1 MPREKRPL
9 PKYRN
14 SYPEHLATQQE
25 LNAEG
30 LRPGRSEP
38 DALLE
43 YVHGDRHGTCG
54 LHERAAAVPLD
65 RPPPA

>member
-9 PKYRN
+9 PKYRG
-14 SYPEHLATQQE
+14 SYPAHLATQQE
-25 LNAEG
+25 LKAEG

-54 LHERAAAVPLD
+54 LHERKAAVPLD
-65 RPPPA
+65 PPSPA